1 MLNKE
6 FLSFGI
12 GRTAAMNQIESVLTS
27 KFGNSNPKLTKKSN
41 EMKKKMLDKN
51 IPKSS
56 SKNAS
61 PIKARNIND

>member
-1 MLNKE
+1 
-6 FLSFGI
+6 
-12 GRTAAMNQIESVLTS
+12 MNQIESVLTS
-27 KFGNSNPKLTKKSN
+27 KFGNSNPKLTKKSS